1 MTDKRLGWQAGMA
14 LATVTM
20 ILLAGC
26 SGDQG
31 APDPTPSGS
40 ATQPSPTPTTATSTP
55 VPTTTPSSPPSTS
68 TTPTPTPT
76 TSAPG
81 RRVFRYPAAWPFTSE
96 ARAADWQ
103 RSYRSGGHQPWHL
116 DAAETALAFS
126 QGFLGFKDIKLVT
139 SRSIRGDEAHVGV
152 GYQIDTGRKF
162 TAAVVHL
169 ARIGQG
175 KDAPWE
181 VVGTRDTDLSL
192 TVPRYGAT
200 AGSPLTAG
208 GRITGVDEAIRIEVR
223 QASSSAPLG
232 TLCCVPAGGERTPW
246 SGRVTYRG
254 ATDPVLLVVAS
265 AGGHNTGTER
275 FAITAVRR
283 S

>member
-1 MTDKRLGWQAGMA
+1 MTDKRLGMA
-14 LATVTM
+14 FATVTM

-26 SGDQG
+26 SGEKA

-40 ATQPSPTPTTATSTP
+40 ATQPSATPTAVTSTP
-55 VPTTTPSSPPSTS
+55 VPSTPSTTPSTP
-68 TTPTPTPT
+68 TTPTPAPT

-81 RRVFRYPAAWPFTSE
+81 RRVFRYQAAWPFTSE
-96 ARAADWQ
+96 GRAAEWQ

-116 DAAETALAFS
+116 DAAETALAFT
-126 QGFLGFKDIKLVT
+126 QGFLGFKDIKQVT
-139 SRSIRGDEAHVGV
+139 SRSIQGDEAHVGV

-162 TAAVVHL
+162 TAAMVHL

-181 VVGTRDTDLSL
+181 VVGTRDSDLSL
-192 TVPRYGAT
+192 TSPRYGAT
-200 AGSPLTAG
+200 TTSPLTAG
-208 GRITGVDEAIRIEVR
+208 GRITGVDEAIRIEIR

-246 SGRVTYRG
+246 SGRITYRG

-265 AGGHNTGTER
+265 AGGHNQRTER

>member
-1 MTDKRLGWQAGMA
+1 MTDRRLGMA

-20 ILLAGC
+20 ILLTGC
-26 SGDQG
+26 SDDQG

-40 ATQPSPTPTTATSTP
+40 APQPSSTPQPSATPTAVPSTPP
-55 VPTTTPSSPPSTS
+55 VPTTPPGTS
-68 TTPTPTPT
+68 TTPTAPPT

-81 RRVFRYPAAWPFTSE
+81 RRMFRYPAAWPFTSE

-116 DAAETALAFS
+116 DAAETALAFTQS
-126 QGFLGFKDIKLVT
+126 FLGFKDIKLIT
-139 SRSIRGDEAHVGV
+139 SRSIQGDEAHIGV

-175 KDAPWE
+175 KDAPWQ

-192 TVPRYGAT
+192 TSPRYGAT
-200 AGSPLTAG
+200 VGSPLTAG

-223 QASSSAPLG
+223 QASTSAPLG

-246 SGRVTYRG
+246 AGRVTYRG

-265 AGGHNTGTER
+265 AGGHNAHIER

>member
-1 MTDKRLGWQAGMA
+1 MTDKRLRWQCGMA
-14 LATVTM
+14 VAVL
-20 ILLAGC
+20 LLAGC
-26 SGDQG
+26 SDDKG
-31 APDPTPSGS
+31 AVN
-40 ATQPSPTPTTATSTP
+40 PTPTSSAPQPTATPTAVTSTP
-55 VPTTTPSSPPSTS
+55 VPPTTPPTASA
-68 TTPTPTPT
+68 TPTPT
-76 TSAPG
+76 TSVPA
-81 RRVFRYPAAWPFTSE
+81 RRVFRYQPAWPFTSE
-96 ARAADWQ
+96 ARAAEWQ

-116 DAAETALAFS
+116 DAAETALAFT
-126 QGFLGFKDIKLVT
+126 QGFLGFKDITLIT

-152 GYQIDTGRKF
+152 GFQIDTGRKF

-181 VVGTRDTDLSL
+181 VVGTRDSDLSL
-192 TVPRYGAT
+192 TSPRYGAT

-223 QASSSAPLG
+223 QASTAKPLG
-232 TLCCVPAGGERTPW
+232 TLCCVAAGGERTPW
-246 SGRVTYRG
+246 SGRVSYRG
-254 ATDPVLLVVAS
+254 ATDPVLVVVAS
-265 AGGHNTGTER
+265 AGGHSHGTER